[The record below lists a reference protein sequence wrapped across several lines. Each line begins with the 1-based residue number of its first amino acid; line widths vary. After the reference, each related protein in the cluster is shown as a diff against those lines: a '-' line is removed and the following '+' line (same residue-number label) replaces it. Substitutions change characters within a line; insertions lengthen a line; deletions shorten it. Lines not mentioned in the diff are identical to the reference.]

1 MVCQGS
7 GSFSPS
13 SLPNEFVFLPLLQ
26 PPTLVTTI
34 PLLHSWVTDSFLKWK
49 CIGCAV
55 TDRYASHPRN
65 HVSHCLMSMCPEV
78 GTQNTHSAPPLLLVS
93 HSGLSLYRGEKNPF
107 DLCKVLSSIQCPFS
121 IILHNLPTI
130 PRKLDTYW
138 TCQYGDLATTS
149 VI

>member
-1 MVCQGS
+1 MVSQGS

-49 CIGCAV
+49 CIGCAL

-93 HSGLSLYRGEKNPF
+93 HSGLSLYRGKKIHSF
-107 DLCKVLSSIQCPFS
+107 YVRCSQAYGARFQSHCI
-121 IILHNLPTI
+121 
-130 PRKLDTYW
+130 Y
-138 TCQYGDLATTS
+138 QYGDLATTS
-149 VI
+149 VNIA

>member
-1 MVCQGS
+1 MVSQGS

-49 CIGCAV
+49 CIGCAL

-93 HSGLSLYRGEKNPF
+93 HSGLSLYRGK
-107 DLCKVLSSIQCPFS
+107 KIHSIYVRCSQAYGARFQSHCIVS
-121 IILHNLPTI
+121 QKSRGNLIHTGS
-130 PRKLDTYW
+130 TNM
-138 TCQYGDLATTS
+138 
-149 VI
+149 VIWRQHL